1 MAPEYYTTTWASSSH
16 YTETPKYYS
25 APSYTTTTETAKY
38 HAAPTYYTAAAAPSY
53 YVEPEYYTE
62 APVTPQPT
70 LHLATTPRHLSTTLP
85 SHLSII
91 PLLTLL
97 RPTTPKLRSITLF
110 RVTTP
115 LRHLN
120 ITLHPTLLQRT
131 TGTFLNT
138 RVEFLILVIMFRFVG
153 HILIVTSL

>member
-38 HAAPTYYTAAAAPSY
+38 YVVPTYYTAAAPSY

-85 SHLSII
+85 RHLSII

-138 RVEFLILVIMFRFVG
+138 RVEFSILVIMFRFVG
-153 HILIVTSL
+153 HILIGTSL